1 VVLVGGAAVTVIV
14 IVIVFIN
21 IVSNGEKDDY

>member
-1 VVLVGGAAVTVIV
+1 MVLVGGAAVTVIV